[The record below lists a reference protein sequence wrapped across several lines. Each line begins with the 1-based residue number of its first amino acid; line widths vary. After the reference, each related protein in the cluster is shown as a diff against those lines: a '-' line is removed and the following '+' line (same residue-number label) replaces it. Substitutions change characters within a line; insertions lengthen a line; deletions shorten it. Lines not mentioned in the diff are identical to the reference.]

1 MMKDSNKKSALFKS
15 AMKHADSQLTDLIQ
29 DLSTDRAFHHN
40 SEEYP
45 HEYVESIMNKLRVIR
60 YDLNR
65 GVSTSAHGLELMT
78 FDAENNR

>member
-29 DLSTDRAFHHN
+29 DLSTERAFYHA
-40 SEEYP
+40 STSYP
-45 HEYVESIMNKLRVIR
+45 HKRVEKIMNKLRTIR